1 MAKINK
7 QKMTKQSAYDL
18 VRQKQSKVL
27 KEKHEPL
34 EKELTEKIK
43 KLKIKAI
50 EQVVPKEKIQEI
62 VKTVE
67 ETTKALEGIRDD
79 LNYTYTVHNALRYLN
94 DFKEDEIYRTLT
106 NSIEI
111 SDPEIERL
119 RQSINEDFRMF
130 NDEFD
135 KIRNHLKALRNGAQ
149 CYDFL
154 KSVGFDVTPMEQ
166 GVTEYQLAPTKVNK
180 EILGLP
186 EEKSENGEK

>member
-1 MAKINK
+1 MTKINK

-27 KEKHEPL
+27 EEKHRPL
-34 EKELTEKIK
+34 EIELTAKIK
-43 KLKIKAI
+43 ERKIEII
-50 EQVVPKEKIQEI
+50 ENVVPKEKIKEI
-62 VKTVE
+62 AKMVGETVG
-67 ETTKALEGIRDD
+67 ALEGIRDD
-79 LNYTYTVHNALRYLN
+79 LNYTYNVQNALRYLN
-94 DFKEDEIYRTLT
+94 NFKEDEIYKTLA
-106 NSIEI
+106 NSIEMN
-111 SDPEIERL
+111 DPEIERL

-154 KSVGFDVTPMEQ
+154 KGVGFDVTPMEQ